1 MTMSKKALILFFSFL
16 GACAPVCTV
25 PVEVTHAQCCDGT
38 RANCTGSGCCSH
50 HGGVCY
56 VTRTEERPVQ
66 CPEMSL
72 PRATPV
78 GAPVQRT
85 AELPDS
91 SSSDSSRPQMADS
104 SAVDSSSPLTV
115 DSGVFRDVGNVSDT
129 SVVLDASVTVDTGV
143 RVEPDASVVSI
154 ESGVSDSSVPA
165 EASLDFSCTLSNQC
179 PLGSRCISGT
189 CELFMRNFTPSPPTN
204 CGGRWVNTNID
215 TANCG
220 GCGNS
225 CRSNQSCQSGM
236 CTTCGAIYG
245 FNWNECG
252 GACVDYSYD
261 ANNCGGCGSRCPMGQ
276 VCYMGQC
283 FR

>member
-1 MTMSKKALILFFSFL
+1 MKRILCLLLSLL

-25 PVEVTHAQCCDGT
+25 PVEVTYAQCCDGT
-38 RANCTGSGCCSH
+38 RANCTGTGGCSH

-56 VTRTEERPVQ
+56 VTRTENRPVQ

-78 GAPVQRT
+78 GPVEASVQRT

-104 SAVDSSSPLTV
+104 
-115 DSGVFRDVGNVSDT
+115 
-129 SVVLDASVTVDTGV
+129 ASVTVDTGV
-143 RVEPDASVVSI
+143 RVEPDASVVSV

-215 TANCG
+215 SRNCG
-220 GCGNS
+220 RCGFACAENE
-225 CRSNQSCQSGM
+225 SCQFGRR
-236 CTTCGAIYG
+236 TTCSAIYG
-245 FNWNECG
+245 FNWNI
-252 GACVDYSYD
+252 
-261 ANNCGGCGSRCPMGQ
+261 CGSRCVDFSYDADNCNGCGRSCPSGQ
-276 VCYMGQC
+276 VCYAGTC
-283 FR
+283 FL